1 MTFDKFAAVSFV
13 YEAEV
18 NPLNV
23 FVFDAILFKNF
34 ANDYRLEFWTKK
46 DNYEAVKDIMQN
58 IYKSITFERED
69 ISLDQTDDTAAAQ

>member
-1 MTFDKFAAVSFV
+1 MTFDNFGAQHFV

-69 ISLDQTDDTAAAQ
+69 IETDQTDDTAAAQ